1 MRRTVWLVL
10 IGLLAFLGFVIA
22 RLPAR
27 WIAPGPKAPVSC
39 TDIDGTLWSGTC
51 TGLTAYRQSYGDLS
65 WELHPLRL
73 LAGKLSVSVVLV
85 RGTGSA
91 QGLVDAGFGRRVTAR
106 NLVADL
112 PLDPTLLPQLPGDL
126 RGTVHA
132 DLPLLVLHGEQVQ
145 ALQGRIEVHD
155 LIQGAG
161 TAAQPLGS
169 YSLEFPPGADGP
181 PVGHLRD
188 LGGPLSVD
196 GSLRLTPEPGVSVE
210 GLVAARPTAAAELQQ
225 EIQFLGS
232 PDAQGRRL
240 FSFAATF

>member
-1 MRRTVWLVL
+1 MRRTLWLVV
-10 IGLLAFLGFVIA
+10 IGLVAFLGFIIA
-22 RLPAR
+22 RLPAS
-27 WIAPGPKAPVSC
+27 WIAPGSKAAVSC
-39 TDIDGTLWSGTC
+39 ADIDGTVWSGTC
-51 TGLTAYRQSYGDLS
+51 TGLTAYHQTYGDLS
-65 WELHPLRL
+65 WEVHPLRL
-73 LAGKLSVSVVLV
+73 LAGKLSASVVLV

-91 QGLVDAGFGRRVTAR
+91 RGLVDAGFRRNVTAR
-106 NLVADL
+106 NVLADL
-112 PLDPTLLPQLPGDL
+112 PLDPTLLPQMPGDL
-126 RGTVHA
+126 HGSVHA

-161 TAAQPLGS
+161 AAAQALGS
-169 YSLEFPPGADGP
+169 YSLEFPPGANGP